1 MAGDK
6 GKNVVSEEIVL
17 ELFSQQ
23 KIATEALTAAMLAN
37 TVKMGELVELFVK
50 HHESSKKPTWIA
62 VGGLT
67 IIAFLVTIIELI
79 R

>member
-1 MAGDK
+1 MTAEK

-37 TVKMGELVELFVK
+37 TVKMGELVELLVK
-50 HHESSKKPTWIA
+50 HHESSKKPIWIA

-67 IIAFLVTIIELI
+67 IIAFLVTIIEFI